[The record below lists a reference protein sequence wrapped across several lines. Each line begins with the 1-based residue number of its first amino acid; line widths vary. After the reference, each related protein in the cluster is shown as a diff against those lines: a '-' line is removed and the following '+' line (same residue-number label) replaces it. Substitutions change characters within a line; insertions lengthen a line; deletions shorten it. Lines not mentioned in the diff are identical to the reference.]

1 MQILALARKWRPR
14 NFSQLVGQTHVVEAL
29 THALA
34 QQRLHHAYL
43 FSGTRGV
50 GKTTLG
56 RVFAKALNCEQG
68 ITPEPCGECDACRAI
83 DEGRFVDLIEID
95 AASRTKV
102 EDTRELLDNVQYLPA
117 QGRFKIYLID
127 EVHMLSQSSFN
138 ALLKTLE
145 EPPEHVKFI
154 LATTEPHKLPITVLS
169 RCLKFNLQRLQPA
182 LIAEHLRR
190 VAEAEGFTIT
200 DGALHLLAHHAD
212 GSVRDALSLLDQA
225 VVQGSGQVDEA
236 TVRDML
242 GLASE
247 AALTALLE
255 ALADRD
261 AQALADVLAQLAQEG
276 ADYPLLLEA
285 LAEQFHRMALLQLL
299 GSAAPDQDISL
310 ADTFARRFDPVRVQQ
325 CYQTALLGQKEL
337 QWAPSARV
345 AFEMA
350 AMRMLAFEPLT
361 SAKKPAPQFEKTPT
375 QAQNAPQSGKKPAAP
390 PAAEPASGKNGGG
403 PVSEPPLDTAPLVEA
418 PTGEAAL
425 AGEAKQSVFS
435 QLRARIQGGATPGKP
450 TPPTQAASQTDR
462 NASARPADAST
473 SPVAPDM
480 AVPSTAETTVS
491 AGRDVVP
498 PPADDLPPWETE
510 PLPVAAPQT
519 TEGSQNPKNPAWDG
533 EMPVASAADEAA
545 PGKNGGGP
553 VSEPAEPPVGA
564 GAAGKADTAEAK
576 SDVEVPD
583 VAQSLQNASLGG
595 EMPVVP
601 AADAAAPGKNG
612 GDPVSGLSAAPGQAA
627 HADVQPAAVAAEEAR
642 PDTDA
647 GWLSPEAW
655 LAQIDELGLE
665 GLTRELALNCV
676 ADHHGARWQVAVA
689 PGSEHLWAQR
699 GAALVKAL
707 GQAEQ
712 VSWPQGACTPATW
725 LREEAERRRAE
736 LKAAFVSDPVV
747 QALRQRFDARII
759 ESSIQPSDNRE

>member
-418 PTGEAAL
+418 PTELNDLRTYLFANFESEDQEVLSTGLCNLDVFFQGVDLEQDFSDL
-425 AGEAKQSVFS
+425 AYSLEPLAEEDLEGIVHPDADPSLTLPVG
-435 QLRARIQGGATPGKP
+435 LV
-450 TPPTQAASQTDR
+450 AASAFTPLEHVQVILLEDQTPVEPNSPNHYER
-462 NASARPADAST
+462 EFTEPAD
-473 SPVAPDM
+473 PQCFDG
-480 AVPSTAETTVS
+480 AECQLLRSMNDIVKENFLMTIPYEMHKDYRWV
-491 AGRDVVP
+491 
-498 PPADDLPPWETE
+498 EMCE
-510 PLPVAAPQT
+510 
-519 TEGSQNPKNPAWDG
+519 EGSGSWGILARSWCEEEAWG
-533 EMPVASAADEAA
+533 E
-545 PGKNGGGP
+545 
-553 VSEPAEPPVGA
+553 
-564 GAAGKADTAEAK
+564 
-576 SDVEVPD
+576 
-583 VAQSLQNASLGG
+583 
-595 EMPVVP
+595 
-601 AADAAAPGKNG
+601 G
-612 GDPVSGLSAAPGQAA
+612 GDNAILQSYSIDVFLPSDTGAVRFMALWSQSDIPGFG
-627 HADVQPAAVAAEEAR
+627 D
-642 PDTDA
+642 DTIEY
-647 GWLSPEAW
+647 S
-655 LAQIDELGLE
+655 IKLGMY
-665 GLTRELALNCV
+665 
-676 ADHHGARWQVAVA
+676 QV
-689 PGSEHLWAQR
+689 
-699 GAALVKAL
+699 
-707 GQAEQ
+707 
-712 VSWPQGACTPATW
+712 
-725 LREEAERRRAE
+725 
-736 LKAAFVSDPVV
+736 
-747 QALRQRFDARII
+747 FDATD
-759 ESSIQPSDNRE
+759 EYLEEH